1 PGRPRR
7 PRPRLIRS
15 FPRRHG
21 NVTRMRYPR
30 RSLSGRPGAGRMGGR
45 IMAYDIDVSSV
56 TAVLLADG
64 WHKVKGRSFGIEPY
78 GYVLAAPEAKAGD
91 AEGKKPGNGN
101 GKKRAAATTAVAEKG
116 LTPSL
121 GARWT
126 KPNGEVIA
134 CPVASVL
141 ALRQTRRVAK
151 A

>member
-1 PGRPRR
+1 
-7 PRPRLIRS
+7 
-15 FPRRHG
+15 
-21 NVTRMRYPR
+21 
-30 RSLSGRPGAGRMGGR
+30 
-45 IMAYDIDVSSV
+45 MAYDIDVSSV

-78 GYVLAAPEAKAGD
+78 GYVLATPEPKAGD
-91 AEGKKPGNGN
+91 AEGKKTANGN
-101 GKKRAAATTAVAEKG
+101 GGKKRVATTTAVAEKG

-134 CPVASVL
+134 CPVGSVL
-141 ALRQTRRVAK
+141 ALRQDRRVGK